1 MSNSSP
7 KLMNQEQIQDKA
19 KMVAANLVDD
29 IWNKADKPGFDM
41 NTASGARRDL
51 DKMVALLAPQ
61 ANKDL
66 VVKNAFLEEL
76 KKQLNDQ
83 AQKQNLFA
91 DTLTPEEGKL
101 HATALGNLLEQTDAI
116 KQENKQAI
124 IQGRSQG
131 QGLGQDQSQGQ
142 GQGWKSARPSGAGRL

>member
-1 MSNSSP
+1 
-7 KLMNQEQIQDKA
+7 MNQEQIQDKA

-29 IWNKADKPGFDM
+29 IWRKADKPDFDM

-51 DKMVALLAPQ
+51 DKMIALLAPQ

-83 AQKQNLFA
+83 AQKQKLFA
-91 DTLTPEEGKL
+91 DTLTPEESKL

-131 QGLGQDQSQGQ
+131 QGQSQAQ
-142 GQGWKSARPSGAGRL
+142 GQGWKAAQPSGRR